1 MAGTWTISELAER
14 AVAAL
19 SAGDPLHV
27 NGRVRDLPNERLIR
41 WYTTIGL
48 VDPPL
53 GRRGRTA
60 VYGPRHLLQIVAVK
74 RRQAA
79 GRTIAEIQLELAGAT
94 DDTLREI
101 AQLPGAPAGTETA
114 EAAQPRSRF
123 WATRPTT
130 PDTPSDVT
138 WKADIRHTS
147 DANSPASSPAL
158 PPAATTSPRRA
169 HVAASTASGGDR
181 NDAPPQR
188 KASPAPEAAPFPETE
203 APPQH
208 NVSQPKR
215 GAALPEAPQAAAS
228 SLDAPAPT
236 PSGNAS
242 RESRPAATAS
252 APSTNASPLGDTA
265 PGPAGHEHASLVQG
279 VRLAPGLT
287 VMLDAPTLSQDDLA
301 AIASA
306 ARPLLD
312 ELRRRGLLAPLDTHI
327 DPSGRPQ

>member
-19 SAGDPLHV
+19 SAGDPLQV
-27 NGRVRDLPNERLIR
+27 SGRVRDLPNERLIR

-60 VYGPRHLLQIVAVK
+60 LYGPRHLLQIVAVK

-101 AQLPGAPAGTETA
+101 AQLPDAPTGSETA
-114 EAAQPRSRF
+114 EAAHPRSRF
-123 WATRPTT
+123 WATRPAAPGT
-130 PDTPSDVT
+130 PADVS
-138 WKADIRHTS
+138 WRADIRHTPE
-147 DANSPASSPAL
+147 AGTQPSPPSP
-158 PPAATTSPRRA
+158 PPAAATGRRT
-169 HVAASTASGGDR
+169 HVATSAATGDDR
-181 NDAPPQR
+181 DDAPPGTG
-188 KASPAPEAAPFPETE
+188 APPHPNITRPRRRAAP
-203 APPQH
+203 AGASGA
-208 NVSQPKR
+208 SQP
-215 GAALPEAPQAAAS
+215 AAS
-228 SLDAPAPT
+228 SLDVPTLVPAGHGSPQDRPAAAASE

-242 RESRPAATAS
+242 PLSDTS
-252 APSTNASPLGDTA
+252 PS
-265 PGPAGHEHASLVQG
+265 PGGHEHASLVQG

-287 VMLDAPTLSQDDLA
+287 VLLDAPTLSRDDLA
-301 AIASA
+301 AIADA

-312 ELRRRGLLAPLDTHI
+312 ELRRRGLLAPLDTHT